1 MAICRNCGQ
10 DIYEQVKF
18 CPNCG
23 IACPLGARSSVP
35 PAGPA
40 YPLRQKL
47 RPSQPFFRRKTIG
60 VSGLILVLIAC
71 FGLVAID
78 NIPQLGTSS
87 SLVPK
92 AQEQAS
98 FSSPAQAVAESAPAS
113 SDAFSSKPCG
123 HCQADR
129 VNAMT
134 VDDFILSQ
142 TKLVGKVV
150 GVSGF
155 PTCINGEE
163 CVVDDPNND
172 NFVSFKN
179 NLPMADIKILL
190 NCDDILN
197 QCPATVIGTVET
209 DGMGDFEIDA
219 THIIW
224 RSEDN

>member
-1 MAICRNCGQ
+1 MAICRNCEQG
-10 DIYEQVKF
+10 IYEQVKF

-23 IACPLGARSSVP
+23 TASPFGARSSVP
-35 PAGPA
+35 AAGPAGPV
-40 YPLRQKL
+40 RQQ
-47 RPSQPFFRRKTIG
+47 SWSCYPFFRRKIIAI
-60 VSGLILVLIAC
+60 SGLILVLIAC

-78 NIPQLGTSS
+78 NIPQFGTSS

-92 AQEQAS
+92 VERQAL
-98 FSSPAQAVAESAPAS
+98 FTPPNQPAAESTPAS
-113 SDAFSSKPCG
+113 SDASSSKPCD

-129 VNAMT
+129 VHSMT
-134 VDDFILSQ
+134 VDGFILSQ
-142 TKLVGKVV
+142 KKLLGTVV

-163 CVVDDPNND
+163 CVVDDPNSD

-179 NLPMADIKILL
+179 DLPTADIKILL
-190 NCDDILN
+190 NCDNILN
-197 QCPATVIGTVET
+197 QCLATVIGTVET

-219 THIIW
+219 TRIIW